1 MELLTTTHSH
11 SISGVISCFD
21 RVIIT
26 GTLPQICHSQGMTS
40 YLYSKGV
47 RIFDYPRF
55 AEPFKNALRANAEK
69 LARDNGIEIEF
80 VAKSHIRKEDLVK
93 KVLEKRGTHTGLV
106 HIISAMEACGS
117 YTPWHDKQSGKTFL
131 KGSQSKCLHYYFYFI
146 DPYLGYGYIR
156 VPTWCP
162 FKLQVYIN
170 GHNILANELEKQGM
184 QYSMIDN
191 AFDYIEDFSKA
202 QEICDDTDI
211 KKIHKQL
218 DQLAKTYC
226 PVYSSFNQVYHWSIM
241 QAEYATDIV
250 FKKQE
255 YLQSIYSELI
265 TTAIHTVKPD
275 NIATF
280 LGHKVDPKYQGEIGN
295 NYNIRIEGSRIKH
308 TMGNSSIKMYD
319 KFSKILRIE
328 TITNNVSFFK
338 HYREVEHRNGSISM
352 QYASLKKNIYSLTLL
367 ALLFKAS
374 NKRYMEFIS
383 AFDNKEAGRKRL
395 DKVTKSKQENNRK
408 YKGFN
413 LFCDAD
419 LSLLITVLRGEYN
432 IFGFRNKDI
441 RMRLPEFNT
450 GKISR
455 LIKRLKVFG
464 LIKKAGRTYKYYLT
478 KLGKELV
485 ITAEKLKETVLIPAL
500 NY

>member
-1 MELLTTTHSH
+1 MELLTTTHSKD
-11 SISGVISCFD
+11 ISGVLSCFD

-26 GTLPQICHSQGMTS
+26 GTLPQVCHSKGMTS

-47 RIFDYPRF
+47 RIFDYPKF
-55 AEPFKNALRANAEK
+55 AEPFKNEIRTNAEQ
-69 LARDNGIEIEF
+69 LAQDAGIEIEF
-80 VAKSHIRKEDLVK
+80 VAKTHIRKEDLVK
-93 KVLEKRGTHTGLV
+93 KVLDKRGTHTGLV

-117 YTPWHDKQSGKTFL
+117 YRPWHDKQSGKTFL
-131 KGSQSKCLHYYFYFI
+131 KSSQSKCLHYYFYFI
-146 DPYLGYGYIR
+146 DPYLGYGYVR

-170 GHNILANELEKQGM
+170 GHNILANELDKQGM
-184 QYSMIDN
+184 KYSMIDN

-202 QEICDDTDI
+202 QEICDNIDI
-211 KKIHKQL
+211 KKIHKRL
-218 DQLAKTYC
+218 DHLANTYC

-255 YLQSIYSELI
+255 YLQSIYSEL
-265 TTAIHTVKPD
+265 TATAIHTVKPD
-275 NIATF
+275 NVATF
-280 LGHKVDPKYQGEIGN
+280 LGHKVDPRYQGEIGN

-308 TMGNSSIKMYD
+308 TMGKSSIKMYD

-328 TITNNVSFFK
+328 TTTNDVSFFK
-338 HYREVEHRNGSISM
+338 YYREVEHRNGNKSM
-352 QYASLKKNIYSLTLL
+352 QYAHLKKNIYSLTLV

-374 NKRYMEFIS
+374 NKRYLEFIS

-395 DKVTKSKQENNRK
+395 DKVTRSKQENNRN

-413 LFCDAD
+413 LFCRED
-419 LSLLITVLRGEYN
+419 LSLLLTVLRGEYN
-432 IFGFRNKDI
+432 ISGFRNKDI
-441 RMRLPEFNT
+441 KMRLPGFNT

-464 LIKKAGRTYKYYLT
+464 LIKKAGKTYKYYLT
-478 KLGKELV
+478 RLGKELV
-485 ITAEKLKETVLIPAL
+485 ITAEKLKETVLIPAM